1 MLSRF
6 KYKTTAMKR
15 FLLVLMTVYLLFT
28 LSCEKKRDEPVYE
41 QPSPADEAASAVIVD
56 CAKPQGKI
64 MHIEEANGSSTTSP
78 LPGEASRRWL
88 QALETKVTRAWIQLV
103 FVYNNGR
110 INYNYKYSGSNV
122 GVEDALAFYSTTTD
136 SLLIALSG
144 HRTSGSF
151 VMPTGTAYQDF
162 VRETILYYKRKFP
175 KIKYIQVS
183 NEPDAG
189 NETMATY
196 YPVYQ
201 HYYRGLNQANQ
212 ILRQENVLLQLPY
225 DPIFLSN
232 GAFTSNVPNML
243 TYARTFFTS
252 YAADP
257 DPGKKLDFFS
267 FHSYGESNRPLELLT
282 ARRRI
287 DSAMRSHQLPVIPVF
302 LSEFGMVGGSSL
314 PSGLT
319 LEQTVTMQPAGQL
332 TKAFYLYEGGI
343 DRVFNWAIH
352 HSTIVY
358 KSELLDIQNGYASP
372 YGNALV
378 LSKKLSDMETR
389 VQAVSKNID
398 SVGLGIHAMATKD
411 NNKGVALLV
420 WNYNWTRS
428 VQEKDIQVMIKNIP
442 KECFANRKIHATI
455 YVIDSKN
462 NNYFIN
468 PSQNT
473 LAVTT
478 EQIYD
483 YKSYVKIPLKLE
495 RSAVVLILLSAGQGT
510 VLP

>member
-1 MLSRF
+1 MTKF
-6 KYKTTAMKR
+6 
-15 FLLVLMTVYLLFT
+15 FLVLMTVCFLFT
-28 LSCEKKRDEPVYE
+28 VSCKKMPDVLVDE
-41 QPSPADEAASAVIVD
+41 QPSPADEASSAVIVD
-56 CAKPQGKI
+56 CAKPEGKI
-64 MHIEEANGSSTTSP
+64 MHIAAANGSSTTSP

-88 QALETKVTRAWIQLV
+88 QGLETKVTRAWIQLV

-151 VMPTGTAYQDF
+151 MMPTGVAYQDF
-162 VRETILYYKRKFP
+162 VRETVLYYKRKFP

-189 NETMATY
+189 NETMVTY

-201 HYYRGLNQANQ
+201 NYYRGLNQANQ
-212 ILRQENVLLQLPY
+212 ILRQENALQQLPY
-225 DPIFLSN
+225 DPILLSN

-243 TYARTFFTS
+243 AYARTFFTS
-252 YAADP
+252 YASDP

-282 ARRRI
+282 ARHRI

-302 LSEFGMVGGSSL
+302 LSEFGMVGGTSL

-343 DRVFNWAIH
+343 DKVFNWAIH
-352 HSTIVY
+352 HSTVVY

-378 LSKKLSDMETR
+378 LSKKVSDMQTR
-389 VQAVSKNID
+389 VRAVSKGID

-411 NNKGVALLV
+411 NHKGLALLI
-420 WNYNWTRS
+420 WNYNWTRA
-428 VQEKDIQVMIKNIP
+428 VPEKDIQVLIKNIP
-442 KECFANRKIHATI
+442 KDCFANKKIHATI
-455 YVIDSKN
+455 FVIDSKN
-462 NNYFIN
+462 NNYYIN
-468 PSQNT
+468 PAQNV

-478 EQIYD
+478 EQMYD

-495 RSAVVLILLSAGQGT
+495 RSAVVLILLTGGQRNI
-510 VLP
+510 LP